1 MPGRS
6 GTATAACAANARAPA
21 QGAWMS
27 RRYCGRSPTSKGTAG
42 KILPGRRTG
51 RWVRIAPSFSVFPAD
66 RARSPAG
73 WGSRWGRLPVAP
85 TIDWPE
91 GKEDAP
97 GGTDIPG
104 TADPRRALRGSP
116 FRVVAVRG
124 PPLPYRWRLV
134 PLPPPGRAVVDRGEA
149 GAHVRAGQPLQGDRR
164 RGGAVPPVRLSGT
177 DGGDPHTGG
186 ERSRRG
192 PARAL
197 PARDSEGRVRRLF
210 PAPVPGAGEDAS
222 GDFRGGRVGHLARL
236 FPGNAVRPASV
247 CLAES
252 HSNRSREPGAGDL
265 RPSPG
270 NRRSAPR
277 NGSPPDPGSGRRD
290 DRFPPAG
297 HPRGRGPRARLR
309 GEVRGAGGGG
319 HPDPD
324 PPGGCRPRCAVSG
337 EALPRSSRD
346 GTGRGGSGP
355 GRSSHG
361 DALGPVP
368 QGVSPRRGGKS
379 DPRSGGGG
387 ARHDRTEAPLVK
399 GQGNRPPPLLEVPG
413 DLGDFVAP
421 VGHLAVPADE
431 DVRGNADH
439 AVFPRDAAAFVQQ
452 DREGDLLSLD
462 EGPHLLPALHV
473 VQRED
478 RERIPCRGLRVHPVD
493 GRNRLVAVGAPG
505 GPEDEEHRLLSD
517 ERTQGHLAAARL
529 RQGEVDPL
537 PVAARNGG
545 ARRSPPTPPPFP

>member
-85 TIDWPE
+85 TVDWPE

-97 GGTDIPG
+97 GRTDIPG

-116 FRVVAVRG
+116 FRGVAVRG
-124 PPLPYRWRLV
+124 PPRPGRWRLV
-134 PLPPPGRAVVDRGEA
+134 PLPPPGRAIVDRGGA
-149 GAHVRAGQPLQGDRR
+149 GAHLRAGQPLRRDRR
-164 RGGAVPPVRLSGT
+164 GGGAVPPVRLSGT

-186 ERSRRG
+186 ERNGRG

-222 GDFRGGRVGHLARL
+222 GDFRGGRFGHVARL
-236 FPGNAVRPASV
+236 
-247 CLAES
+247 L
-252 HSNRSREPGAGDL
+252 PGAPGRADPRRLEKDHAYGDGETGKGPL
-265 RPSPG
+265 HPTARYGGPSPRDR
-270 NRRSAPR
+270 NSA
-277 NGSPPDPGSGRRD
+277 DPGSGRRD

-297 HPRGRGPRARLR
+297 HPRGRGPHARIR

-324 PPGGCRPRCAVSG
+324 PPGGCRPRYAVSG
-337 EALPRSSRD
+337 EALPRPSR
-346 GTGRGGSGP
+346 GRAGGGESGP
-355 GRSSHG
+355 GRSSLG
-361 DALGPVP
+361 DALDPLPRGVP
-368 QGVSPRRGGKS
+368 PRRGGEG
-379 DPRSGGGG
+379 DPRPSGSG
-387 ARHDRTEAPLVK
+387 AVEGCSEAPLSL
-399 GQGNRPPPLLEVPG
+399 NHPDCSLRRE
-413 DLGDFVAP
+413 
-421 VGHLAVPADE
+421 
-431 DVRGNADH
+431 
-439 AVFPRDAAAFVQQ
+439 AF
-452 DREGDLLSLD
+452 
-462 EGPHLLPALHV
+462 HKKK
-473 VQRED
+473 
-478 RERIPCRGLRVHPVD
+478 I
-493 GRNRLVAVGAPG
+493 
-505 GPEDEEHRLLSD
+505 
-517 ERTQGHLAAARL
+517 
-529 RQGEVDPL
+529 
-537 PVAARNGG
+537 
-545 ARRSPPTPPPFP
+545 